1 MWGLVDAVSMGQ
13 VLFEH
18 FSFIIPVAILQMLHA
33 HLSSGGGAIGPFEV
47 SVPNDFSLTPFIT

>member
-1 MWGLVDAVSMGQ
+1 MGQ